1 MLETYTV
8 STLLVALA
16 EMGDRTQLL
25 AIMLA
30 SRYRK
35 PLPVLAGILVATVA
49 NHGLAA
55 LVGYYL
61 SGLLNA
67 LWFRYLISASF
78 IAMAAWAL
86 IPDKADDDE
95 DKPSRLHL
103 GVFLTTA
110 VAFFLVEMGDK
121 TQIATAALAALLHPA
136 GGRGDA
142 PEPQSQVATAALA
155 ARFHDVLIVA
165 AGTTTGMMLANI
177 PAVFLGHAVTRV
189 LPLGALRIAAAVV
202 YLGLGLWGIAA
213 TAGWVK

>member
-35 PLPVLAGILVATVA
+35 PWPILAGILVATVA

-55 LVGYYL
+55 LVGFFL

-67 LWFRYLISASF
+67 VWFKYLISASF

-86 IPDKADDDE
+86 VPDKADDDN
-95 DKPSRLHL
+95 KPGKRHL

-121 TQIATAALAALLHPA
+121 TQI
-136 GGRGDA
+136 
-142 PEPQSQVATAALA
+142 ATAALA

-189 LPLGALRIAAAVV
+189 LPINALRIAAAVV